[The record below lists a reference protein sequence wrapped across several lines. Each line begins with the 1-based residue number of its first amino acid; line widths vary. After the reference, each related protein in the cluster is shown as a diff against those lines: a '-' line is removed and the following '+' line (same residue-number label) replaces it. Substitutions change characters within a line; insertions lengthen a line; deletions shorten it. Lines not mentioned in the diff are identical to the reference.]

1 MHLIAN
7 IEFWIAGL
15 LLIASQIYRSSAL
28 RNLVSDVHVFRLRDI
43 IGLNSAASLLNVVGP
58 ARLGDVF
65 RFWFLA
71 RKGLGAKFAFLI
83 VLLERLFD
91 LTVVLLFAITL
102 KESRIVGI
110 ALFLGSLLVL
120 LIFVF
125 LLLNFRFTAKFDFLG
140 IGQVKHFLTR
150 KDLATYFVKL
160 MQCWL
165 LTLGAVSILNIKK
178 EGFLLDWL
186 NWNSKL
192 GEPFTPLISRN
203 QFLLGI
209 LLLPLIAL
217 LASTVLFRN
226 SAQVASHSLRNVARR
241 EDFYIENLE
250 RVRSEYSGS
259 GCDIYTASGASKA
272 SNDYRQSIICKVEPK
287 SRLNFLQ
294 VQADFMRDNR
304 ELFDFPKVFSVAR
317 TANFNLIVMENIE
330 DYPTGLQSENYAS
343 IIRGASQPSRRIL
356 LEEVLDFL
364 FEHKLQEKE
373 HKVAPNNADL
383 IARIERVAAFCA
395 IQGFYGDRNRIH
407 EKSFELTLKEIS
419 RLLQQEFTSDIA
431 AASHGDATLSNFIR
445 QETSSS
451 FRIRAIDPNPRIQI
465 GRIEYDLGKI
475 FQSVSSMYEETM
487 HNPNFIDLGIDNF
500 IARKS
505 NNPDEAQLIDLI
517 KLKGNQ
523 VNLELIHLFHLTHL
537 VRILPYQ
544 HRRGPAYVKYWQDV
558 ITHQFESQFK

>member
-1 MHLIAN
+1 MADIQ
-7 IEFWIAGL
+7 FWIAGL

-43 IGLNSAASLLNVVGP
+43 IALNSAASLLNVVGP
-58 ARLGDVF
+58 ARLGDIF
-65 RFWFLA
+65 RFFFLA

-102 KESRIVGI
+102 KEPQMIGI
-110 ALFLGSLLVL
+110 ALFLGSLLAL

-125 LLLNFRFTAKFDFLG
+125 LLLNFRFPANFDFLG
-140 IGQVKHFLTR
+140 FGQVKHFLTG
-150 KDLATYFVKL
+150 KDLTTYFVKL
-160 MQCWL
+160 IQCWL
-165 LTLGAVSILNIKK
+165 LTLGAAYILNIKK

-217 LASTVLFRN
+217 LVSTFLFRN
-226 SAQVASHSLRNVARR
+226 SSQVASRSLRDVARR
-241 EDFYIENLE
+241 EDFHIENLE
-250 RVRSEYSGS
+250 RVKSEFSGS
-259 GCDIYTASGASKA
+259 GCDIYTASGASKT
-272 SNDYRQSIICKVEPK
+272 NMGYRKSIICKVEPK

-294 VQADFMRDNR
+294 VQADFMRNNR
-304 ELFDFPKVFSVAR
+304 NLFDFPKVFSVAR

-343 IIRGASQPSRRIL
+343 IIRGASQQRRRVL

-364 FEHKLQEKE
+364 FEHKLQEKVQ
-373 HKVAPNNADL
+373 KIAPNNADL
-383 IARIERVAAFCA
+383 VARIERVSAFCS

-407 EKSFELTLKEIS
+407 GKSFELTLKEIS
-419 RLLQQEFTSDIA
+419 RLLQREFTSDIA

-445 QETSSS
+445 QETSSG

-487 HNPNFIDLGIDNF
+487 HNPDSIVLGIDNF
-500 IARKS
+500 ISIKS
-505 NNPDEAQLIDLI
+505 NNSNEAQLIDLI
-517 KLKGNQ
+517 KLKGNEID
-523 VNLELIHLFHLTHL
+523 LELVHLFHLTHL

-544 HRRGPAYVKYWQDV
+544 HRRGPTHVKYWQDV
-558 ITHQFESQFK
+558 ITYQFESQFK